1 MVLAAGKVRCSPS
14 SPCSRA
20 ANAGGSRSADGAA
33 RCAWLRVAP
42 LLPCQ
47 PLRST
52 GWTWSGRDG
61 KTARQ
66 PNQKTAFNDGGGQR
80 WRRATMAAG
89 GHITRFKRRTSLRVT
104 DTAGNADRAG
114 LGAPSGSVEQKCC
127 QRRERE
133 PRWADLAAKFRAAAA
148 AAMPRSRAVRRG
160 PHQPQR
166 LADAPGGKAIAA
178 PSPQSLDPSEKFHR
192 PVNFY

>member
-33 RCAWLRVAP
+33 RCVAP
-42 LLPCQ
+42 GGSAPPLPAAALHGAGRGQAGTGKRPANRTRKLL
-47 PLRST
+47 S
-52 GWTWSGRDG
+52 
-61 KTARQ
+61 
-66 PNQKTAFNDGGGQR
+66 
-80 WRRATMAAG
+80 TMAAG
-89 GHITRFKRRTSLRVT
+89 GHITRFKRRTSLRVS

-114 LGAPSGSVEQKCC
+114 LGAPSGSVAQKCC

>member
-52 GWTWSGRDG
+52 GLDVVRPGRENG
-61 KTARQ
+61 PPTE
-66 PNQKTAFNDGGGQR
+66 PENCFQR

-89 GHITRFKRRTSLRVT
+89 GHITRFKRRTSLRVS

-133 PRWADLAAKFRAAAA
+133 PRWADLAGKFRAAAA